1 MVPSI
6 HKGSLII
13 KDKPKDTFLK
23 FDHWTKGNIFV
34 NGFNVGRYWNVGP
47 QKTLYIPWPLLNT
60 GNNDV
65 YLFETEKGF
74 KTIQFTDKPNLG

>member
-47 QKTLYIPWPLLNT
+47 QKTLYISWPLLNT
-60 GNNDV
+60 GNNDM

-74 KTIQFTDKPNLG
+74 KTIRFTDKPNLG